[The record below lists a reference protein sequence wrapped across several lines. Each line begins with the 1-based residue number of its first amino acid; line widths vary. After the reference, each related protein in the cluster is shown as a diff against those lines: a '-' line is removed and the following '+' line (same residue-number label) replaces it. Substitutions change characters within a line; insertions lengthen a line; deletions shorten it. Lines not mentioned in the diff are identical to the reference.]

1 MLHVKLSLSSTDSI
15 PTRISWVWMAMAGW
29 LPAFAL
35 YRFNA
40 VCAWHSVVYRF
51 FTGWYCFN
59 GYFVTCIKSLTLSL
73 LVLLFLLFAAVVVI
87 AVSIAIAPAA
97 DADAVVVVIVFDFI
111 RHSNVGASDSF
122 ELRRIF
128 FAVSIH
134 FLSFVFI
141 LEPNQTTMPL
151 YLWNFLRIEGKRCR
165 KDLCMFPMAQ
175 IQRSFSTF
183 PIHVFLSISLHWDMY
198 WHSLTISFHTILRD
212 TTSIQHYSRER
223 KTICWYSHQSVLHVT
238 TLFEWVFKYVWMSL
252 LFTRCL
258 SIYSARNQSSF
269 IAIIRSILLN
279 YTTQI

>member
-1 MLHVKLSLSSTDSI
+1 MLMLLLSSSSSTS
-15 PTRISWVWMAMAGW
+15 
-29 LPAFAL
+29 
-35 YRFNA
+35 
-40 VCAWHSVVYRF
+40 
-51 FTGWYCFN
+51 
-59 GYFVTCIKSLTLSL
+59 FVIQMLEQAILSN
-73 LVLLFLLFAAVVVI
+73 FAAF
-87 AVSIAIAPAA
+87 SLP
-97 DADAVVVVIVFDFI
+97 FQYT
-111 RHSNVGASDSF
+111 SF
-122 ELRRIF
+122 RLYTF
-128 FAVSIH
+128 S
-134 FLSFVFI
+134 
-141 LEPNQTTMPL
+141 EPNQTTMPL
-151 YLWNFLRIEGKRCR
+151 YLWNFLRIGGKRCR